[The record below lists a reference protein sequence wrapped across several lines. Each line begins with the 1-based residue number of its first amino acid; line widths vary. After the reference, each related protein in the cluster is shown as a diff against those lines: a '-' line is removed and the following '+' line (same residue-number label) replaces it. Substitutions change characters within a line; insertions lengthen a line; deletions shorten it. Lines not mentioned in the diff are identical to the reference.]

1 MNPCQENLTVTNHG
15 QTDEFKYWDI
25 LQDQLPGFFM
35 EEKSLGDWSR
45 LKDTKKKRHNWM
57 QLMILKWIK
66 NKQKGYN
73 GHYWDNWGN
82 LNMDSI

>member
-15 QTDEFKYWDI
+15 QTDEFIYWDI

-45 LKDTKKKRHNWM
+45 LKETKKKDTTKCNSWA
-57 QLMILKWIK
+57 LNGSKTNKKVIK
-66 NKQKGYN
+66 DITETTGE
-73 GHYWDNWGN
+73 
-82 LNMDSI
+82 I

>member
-45 LKDTKKKRHNWM
+45 LKDTKKKRHN
-57 QLMILKWIK
+57 
-66 NKQKGYN
+66 
-73 GHYWDNWGN
+73 
-82 LNMDSI
+82 